1 MRLFVSSTAPQTDFF
16 VRLCDVDTDGASV
29 NIADGVCRTNWR
41 DGGDVPSTDLVPDE
55 VYELTID
62 LGPVANRFETGHQVR
77 LTVASASFPDFD
89 ANMNTG
95 HPIGADA
102 VGLVATQTLHHDRLR
117 PSRLD
122 LPAVP

>member
-1 MRLFVSSTAPQTDFF
+1 M
-16 VRLCDVDTDGASV
+16 DTDGASV

-41 DGGDVPSTDLVPDE
+41 EAGEVPSAALVSGE

-95 HPIGADA
+95 HAIGADT
-102 VGLVATQTLHHDRLR
+102 VGVVATQTLHHDRIR
-117 PSRLD
+117 PSRLV
-122 LPAVP
+122 LPAFP